1 MTTLFS
7 DNAQGYLSET
17 AEQSATV
24 FSLST
29 GEGIEFPDIAPGSG
43 DQFFVRIGTNLNN
56 DVIRIV
62 DRVGDLLYPDVPL
75 ARRWPAGTEVALT
88 VNTRAINALRN
99 EILSV
104 VNDAVYFRDR
114 SAAVITSSGNFTRP
128 EGVSVVK
135 VTAVGGGGGG
145 GGAKRAIGATG
156 NAYGGRGG
164 YGTVRQQYVRFEPSD
179 PATIP
184 VTIGSGGAAGSF
196 DAGNGGHGNSTMF
209 GTYFSANGGTG
220 GMGALATGADEYGDN
235 GASFVGE
242 PIPGLP
248 RWDMG
253 PLFAVPHSGIIR
265 PNVDAPN
272 GIGYGA
278 PGMGAIAT
286 IDSGCGGGYGTP
298 GIVIVEW

>member
-7 DNAQGYLSET
+7 DNAQGYLSAT
-17 AEQSATV
+17 AEQSTNVLA
-24 FSLST
+24 LSA
-29 GEGIEFPDIAPGSG
+29 GEGLEFPDIAPDSG
-43 DQFFVRIGTNLNN
+43 DQFFVRLGTNLNN
-56 DVIRIV
+56 DVVRILGK
-62 DRVGDLLYPDVPL
+62 VGDLLYTDSPL
-75 ARRWPAGTEVALT
+75 ARRWPAGTEVSLT
-88 VNTRAINALRN
+88 VNARALSAWLN

-114 SAAVITSSGNFTRP
+114 SATVITNTGNFTRP

-164 YGTVRQQYVRFEPSD
+164 YGTVRQRYVRFEPSD
-179 PATIP
+179 PATVP
-184 VTIGSGGAAGSF
+184 VTIGSGGPAGSF
-196 DAGNGGHGNSTMF
+196 DAGNGGHGSSTMF
-209 GTYFSANGGTG
+209 GTYFSASGGMG

-242 PIPGLP
+242 PIPDPP